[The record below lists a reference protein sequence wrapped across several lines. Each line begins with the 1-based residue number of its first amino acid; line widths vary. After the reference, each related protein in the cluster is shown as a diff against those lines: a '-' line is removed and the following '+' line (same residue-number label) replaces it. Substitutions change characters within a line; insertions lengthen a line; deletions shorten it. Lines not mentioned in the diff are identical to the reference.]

1 MFSPDLT
8 WVKIPVRE
16 YGLSEVIASLRLVEQ
31 DEETTEN
38 LYVCRQE
45 LDSPASR
52 S

>member
-16 YGLSEVIASLRLVEQ
+16 YEVIASLRLVEQ

-38 LYVCRQE
+38 FYVCRQE